1 MPVIPE
7 LLTRGGGFPN
17 AAELERRLLAGE
29 ALLAESANHLMQV
42 VDVLESYGVVLDAYS
57 RNLIYQ
63 AEEQFLNPFP
73 IFKFLDGDLSPAKI
87 WRHLIHDR
95 INFEYAEYCMR
106 TMLWHGTGGLDAYL
120 DGEAFRASCAA
131 IIQAKTRRDPLLA
144 CLNPLFPDFL
154 PELIR
159 SAATTH
165 ALGQFW
171 RVMSDLFLALAAAER
186 DGAVRSI
193 DAVVDFIQAGLVAA
207 AAQPITYRV
216 SIGGQP
222 FWVLPPEA
230 GLTFLMDVAVPY
242 VEAVFL
248 RGTPF
253 LGTVS
258 FNAQAGQIPV
268 EQSAFAYG
276 ALYADPLPT
285 MGAGIPPSLLMQDM
299 YRHLP
304 SRLHSWYDRQ
314 GRGEGDVRVKIC
326 MSFQKAMFCVT
337 NAAIRGT
344 FPHPLAT
351 EVAGEQ
357 AANRAHAAAWCSRLC
372 RARTDCLDALEEAL
386 ETAPR
391 EAREEAAE
399 EATEEAA
406 QRAPGD
412 PPFAATGRA

>member
-7 LLTRGGGFPN
+7 RLTRSGGCPE
-17 AAELERRLLAGE
+17 ASELERRLLAGE
-29 ALLAESANHLMQV
+29 TLLAESANHRMQV
-42 VDVLESYGVVLDAYS
+42 VDVLASYGEVLDAYS

-63 AEEQFLNPFP
+63 AESQFLNPLP
-73 IFKFLDGDLSPAKI
+73 IYKFLDGDHRPAKI

-106 TMLWHGTGGLDAYL
+106 AMLWHGTGGLDAYL
-120 DGEAFRASCAA
+120 DSAAFQASCGE
-131 IIQAKTRRDPLLA
+131 IIRRKTRRDPLLA
-144 CLNPLFPDFL
+144 LLHPLFPDFL

-159 SAATTH
+159 TAATTH

-171 RVMSDLFLALAAAER
+171 RVMSDLFLALAEAER
-186 DGAVRSI
+186 QGTVASI
-193 DAVVDFIQAGLVAA
+193 EDVVGFIQAALVDA
-207 AAQPITYRV
+207 AAQPITYGV
-216 SIGGQP
+216 TIAGDH

-230 GLTFLMDVAVPY
+230 QLTFLVDVAVPY

-258 FNAQAGQIPV
+258 FNAQAQQIPAD
-268 EQSAFAYG
+268 QGDFAYG

-304 SRLHSWYDRQ
+304 ERLHAWYRSQ

-326 MSFQKAMFCVT
+326 MSFQKSMFCVT

-344 FPHPLAT
+344 FPYPLST
-351 EVAGEQ
+351 ELPSERVANQ
-357 AANRAHAAAWCSRLC
+357 AHAAAWAARLAK
-372 RARTDCLDALEEAL
+372 ARTDCLDALSEDP
-386 ETAPR
+386 AP
-391 EAREEAAE
+391 
-399 EATEEAA
+399 TP
-406 QRAPGD
+406 PG
-412 PPFAATGRA
+412 